1 MEIVKISAIIMLFIF
16 LSWSQFFTF
25 IVFLGI
31 FWFYRTRKNQL
42 MNSNLLNVILLSF
55 ILITEVI
62 ILNLRRRYHQIK
74 NIFGIRHI
82 IYQLNRLN
90 NYYLAKKNS
99 LKIWAMGYALR
110 LIFGNKSENI
120 NNKKEIV
127 LEMKNK
133 LDSTILKN
141 KEEPTILKNKQDIDN
156 FLNKLK

>member
-1 MEIVKISAIIMLFIF
+1 MLFIF

-133 LDSTILKN
+133 LDSILLKNKENSNISKN

>member
-1 MEIVKISAIIMLFIF
+1 MEIVKFLAIIMLFIF

-31 FWFYRTRKNQL
+31 FWFYKTRKNQL
-42 MNSNLLNVILLSF
+42 MNTNLLNVILLSF

-62 ILNLRRRYHQIK
+62 ILNLRIRYNQIK

-90 NYYLAKKNS
+90 EYYLAMKNS
-99 LKIWAMGYALR
+99 LKMWAMGYALR
-110 LIFGNKSENI
+110 LVFGDKSENT
-120 NNKKEIV
+120 NLKKETIIKK
-127 LEMKNK
+127 KN
-133 LDSTILKN
+133 DT
-141 KEEPTILKNKQDIDN
+141 TILKNKQDIDN

>member
-1 MEIVKISAIIMLFIF
+1 MEIVKFLAMIMLFIF

-42 MNSNLLNVILLSF
+42 INSNLLNVILLSF
-55 ILITEVI
+55 ILITEVV
-62 ILNLRRRYHQIK
+62 ILNLRIRYNQIK

-90 NYYLAKKNS
+90 DYYLTKKTS
-99 LKIWAMGYALR
+99 LKMWAMGYALR
-110 LIFGNKSENI
+110 LIFGNKSENA
-120 NNKKEIV
+120 NNKKEIITV
-127 LEMKNK
+127 KK
-133 LDSTILKN
+133 
-141 KEEPTILKNKQDIDN
+141 KETPTILKNKQDIDN